1 MAINIQLQLLLC
13 YLNSKTMDYTIR
25 LPNFEGPFDLLL
37 YFIQRDELNI
47 YDIPIAKITSDFL
60 EYLRFIQLFDLEL
73 AGEFLVMA
81 STLMQIKTLMLLPRP
96 ITEQTSEDE
105 ADPRTALVQKLL
117 QYKQIKEAAI
127 HLSGKADEQRYTYYR
142 SIFEAE
148 RDALPYNDSL
158 KNATLFDL
166 MRALRKALARAP
178 KEPKA
183 HVMQKRP
190 VTVEEKASL
199 ILDLLKQ
206 TKELSFLRMTTTDTK
221 QHIVATFLAILDMVK
236 NRLISIVQADN
247 EDDIIITERIE
258 EQQTVEFSLN

>member
-1 MAINIQLQLLLC
+1 
-13 YLNSKTMDYTIR
+13 MDYTIR

-37 YFIQRDELNI
+37 FFIQRDELNI

-60 EYLRFIQLFDLEL
+60 EYVRFIHLFDLEL

-96 ITEQTSEDE
+96 VTEQGGEEE

-117 QYKQIKEAAI
+117 QYKQIKEAAT
-127 HLSGKADEQRYTYYR
+127 HLSFKADEQRYTYYR
-142 SIFEAE
+142 AVFDAE
-148 RDALPYNDSL
+148 RDALSYNDSL

-166 MRALRKALARAP
+166 MRALRKALLRAP

-190 VTVEEKASL
+190 VTVEEKAAM
-199 ILDLLKQ
+199 ILEKLKF
-206 TKELSFLRMTTTDTK
+206 TGKLSFLSLTSNDTK

-236 NRLISIVQADN
+236 NRLILIMQDEN
-247 EDDIIITERIE
+247 DDDIQIIERKEIHE
-258 EQQTVEFSLN
+258 EIAFSLN

>member
-1 MAINIQLQLLLC
+1 VREC
-13 YLNSKTMDYTIR
+13 CS
-25 LPNFEGPFDLLL
+25 
-37 YFIQRDELNI
+37 
-47 YDIPIAKITSDFL
+47 
-60 EYLRFIQLFDLEL
+60 
-73 AGEFLVMA
+73 
-81 STLMQIKTLMLLPRP
+81 
-96 ITEQTSEDE
+96 
-105 ADPRTALVQKLL
+105 
-117 QYKQIKEAAI
+117 
-127 HLSGKADEQRYTYYR
+127 
-142 SIFEAE
+142 
-148 RDALPYNDSL
+148 
-158 KNATLFDL
+158 
-166 MRALRKALARAP
+166 KALARAP

>member
-1 MAINIQLQLLLC
+1 
-13 YLNSKTMDYTIR
+13 MDYTIR

-60 EYLRFIQLFDLEL
+60 EYLRFIHLFDLEL

-96 ITEQTSEDE
+96 ITEQATEDE
-105 ADPRTALVQKLL
+105 ADPRTVLVQKLL
-117 QYKQIKEAAI
+117 QYKQIKEAAA
-127 HLSGKADEQRYTYYR
+127 HLSVKADEQRYTYYR
-142 SIFEAE
+142 AVFDAE
-148 RDALPYNDSL
+148 REALPYNDSL

-199 ILDLLKQ
+199 ILDLLKHS
-206 TKELSFLRMTTTDTK
+206 KEISFLRMTETDTK

-236 NRLISIVQADN
+236 NRLISIVQGEN
-247 EDDIIITERIE
+247 EDDILITERIE
-258 EQQTVEFSLN
+258 VQQEVEFSLN